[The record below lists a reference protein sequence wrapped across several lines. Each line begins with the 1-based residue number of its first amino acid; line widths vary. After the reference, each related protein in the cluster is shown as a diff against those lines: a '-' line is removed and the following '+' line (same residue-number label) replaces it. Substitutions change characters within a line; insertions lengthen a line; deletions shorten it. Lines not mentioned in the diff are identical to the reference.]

1 MKLKSAAGTHVGKI
15 RSNNEDN
22 YFLNGIYKKDICEN
36 IRCDESKE
44 QKKRNIYA
52 VCDGVGGEDAGERAS
67 LLAVE
72 TLSEHE
78 REDILKYIENAN
90 KNICCEIKKQKGI
103 RMGSTLALLTVEGN
117 KAETYNV
124 GDSRIYIFRE
134 GQLKQLS
141 KDHTRAQQMVDA
153 GMLSRD
159 RIKMSRERHV
169 ITQHLGIFPQE
180 FILSPYVIKNILIK
194 PGDVFLLCSD
204 GLTDMLE
211 DDEIKRILL
220 DCKDDLPSVAV
231 NNLIVRSLDKGGK
244 DNITVVVVKVE

>member
-1 MKLKSAAGTHVGKI
+1 MKLKSAAATHVGKI
-15 RSNNEDN
+15 RTNNEDN

-36 IRCDESKE
+36 IRRDESEK

-52 VCDGVGGEDAGERAS
+52 VCDGVGGEEAGERAS

-78 REDILKYIENAN
+78 REDVLKYIENAN

-103 RMGSTLALLTVEGN
+103 RMGSTLALLKVEGN

-134 GQLKQLS
+134 GKLKQLS
-141 KDHTRAQQMVDA
+141 KDHTRVQQMVDA
-153 GMLSRD
+153 GILSRD
-159 RIKMSRERHV
+159 EIKKSKERHV
-169 ITQHLGIFPQE
+169 ITQHLGIFPYE
-180 FILSPYVIKNILIK
+180 FVLSPYVIKNMLIK
-194 PGDVFLLCSD
+194 PGDIFLLCSD

-211 DDEIKRILL
+211 DDEIRRILSY
-220 DCKDDLPSVAV
+220 CKNELPIVAV
-231 NNLIVRSLDKGGK
+231 NNLILSSLDKGGK
-244 DNITVVVVKVE
+244 DNITVIIVKVE